1 MLAEQGK
8 DTRLLLLVS
17 HDMNILYLRQ
27 LLGINWVP
35 FGYSDGIATTAGAL
49 LFDVYQSTA
58 DQLYYV
64 KVFSF
69 IPCFQSSHTVLSHR
83 SLHLAGAL

>member
-1 MLAEQGK
+1 M
-8 DTRLLLLVS
+8 DTQLLLLVS

-49 LFDVYQSTA
+49 VFDVWQATDDKS
-58 DQLYYV
+58 YYV
-64 KVFSF
+64 KVCIYVVVVIFF
-69 IPCFQSSHTVLSHR
+69 M
-83 SLHLAGAL
+83 